1 LDEKTKTMKTK
12 LYLSI
17 LIFLLSISYCYSQNT
32 TLTPQGVVFPQL
44 STTQINSLTGQ
55 AKGTMVFDNT
65 LNLMKYWD
73 GSAWQ
78 SVTNGSSGGA
88 WQSSGNDQYSTN
100 SGNVGIGISTP
111 AAKLSVNGNLGLYD
125 SGVEYGFLS
134 KNSTNGALR
143 LNAGLSFNAF
153 TTPKN
158 LGFQVN
164 SLNGLGSTLVA
175 GNVGIGTD
183 NPEEKFTTYTP
194 SDKYGILHSNGTI
207 KVGSYVGGN
216 SGWLGTKS
224 NHALILHTNNGANQH
239 YFRENGRVGF
249 GIELPEQKLHVNGS
263 IKTEAGIFA
272 AQTGNLNLVP
282 IGIARY
288 EVSLNEDGV
297 DSQVFTNISG
307 SLVSSLSTQIIIT
320 SVDDTVI
327 LSFSYDNSQTQGYS
341 DIIPLGATNILDY
354 FGAIFGSKVS
364 EVSLNGFKVVHNV
377 DDLSDFSDSTTLSG
391 YLIFY
396 GIKNS
401 NLD

>member
-1 LDEKTKTMKTK
+1 LDEKTKAMKTK
-12 LYLSI
+12 LYL
-17 LIFLLSISYCYSQNT
+17 LITFLLSIIYSFAQNT

-44 STTQINSLTGQ
+44 STTQINALTGQ
-55 AKGTMVFDNT
+55 AKGTMVFDNI
-65 LNLMKYWD
+65 LNQMKYWD
-73 GSAWQ
+73 GTTWQ

-134 KNSTNGALR
+134 KNITNGALR
-143 LNAGLSFNAF
+143 LNGGLSFNAI

-158 LGFQVN
+158 LGLQVN
-164 SLNGLGSTLVA
+164 IVNGLGSTFVA

-183 NPEEKFTTYTP
+183 QPEEKFTTLT
-194 SDKYGILHSNGTI
+194 SSNKYGMLHSNGAVKIGTYI
-207 KVGSYVGGN
+207 GGN
-216 SGWLGTKS
+216 AGWLGTKS
-224 NHALILHTNNGANQH
+224 NHPLILHTNNGANQH
-239 YFRENGRVGF
+239 YFRENGRVGL
-249 GIELPEQKLHVNGS
+249 GIEFPEQKLHINGS
-263 IKTEAGIFA
+263 FKTEAGIYA

-282 IGIARY
+282 IGIAKY

-297 DSQVFTNISG
+297 DSQEITNISG

-320 SVDDTVI
+320 SVDDTVV
-327 LSFSYDNSQTQGYS
+327 LTFSYDNTQTQGYS

-354 FGAIFGSKVS
+354 FGAIYGSKVYD
-364 EVSLNGFKVVHNV
+364 VSLNGFKVVHNV

>member
-1 LDEKTKTMKTK
+1 MKNRH
-12 LYLSI
+12 YLSI
-17 LIFLLSISYCYSQNT
+17 LIFLLSISYSFSQNT
-32 TLTPQGVVFPQL
+32 TLTPHGVVFPQM
-44 STTQINSLTGQ
+44 TTIQINALTGQ
-55 AKGTMVFDNT
+55 AKGTMVFDNI
-65 LNLMKYWD
+65 LNQMKYWD
-73 GSAWQ
+73 GTTWQ
-78 SVTNGSSGGA
+78 SVTNGSSSGA

-134 KNSTNGALR
+134 KNITNGALR
-143 LNAGLSFNAF
+143 LNGGLSFNAI

-158 LGFQVN
+158 LGLQVN
-164 SLNGLGSTLVA
+164 IVNGLGSTFVA

-183 NPEEKFTTYTP
+183 QPEEKFTTLT
-194 SDKYGILHSNGTI
+194 SSNKYGMLHSNGAVKIGTYI
-207 KVGSYVGGN
+207 GGN
-216 SGWLGTKS
+216 AGWLGTKS
-224 NHALILHTNNGANQH
+224 NHPLILHTNNGANQH
-239 YFRENGRVGF
+239 YFRENGRVGL
-249 GIELPEQKLHVNGS
+249 GIEFPEQKLHINGS
-263 IKTEAGIFA
+263 FKTEAGIYA

-282 IGIARY
+282 IGIAKY

-297 DSQVFTNISG
+297 DSQEISNISG
-307 SLVSSLSTQIIIT
+307 SLVSSLTTQIIIT
-320 SVDDTVI
+320 SVDDTVV
-327 LSFSYDNSQTQGYS
+327 LSFSYDNTQTQGYS

-354 FGAIFGSKVS
+354 FGAIYGSKVYD
-364 EVSLNGFKVVHNV
+364 VSLNGFKVVHNV

>member
-1 LDEKTKTMKTK
+1 MKIK

-17 LIFLLSISYCYSQNT
+17 LIFLLSIRYMYSQST
-32 TLTPQGVVFPQL
+32 TLTPQGVMFPQM
-44 STTQINSLTGQ
+44 STAQINALTGQ

-65 LNLMKYWD
+65 LNVMKYWD
-73 GSAWQ
+73 GTTWQ
-78 SVTNGSSGGA
+78 ALTNGNSGGA

-143 LNAGLSFNAF
+143 LNAGLSFNAI

-194 SDKYGILHSNGTI
+194 SDKYGILHSNGNI

-239 YFRENGRVGF
+239 YFRENGRVGL
-249 GIELPEQKLHVNGS
+249 GIEFPEQKLHVNGS

-272 AQTGNLNLVP
+272 AQTGNFNLVP
-282 IGIARY
+282 IGVVSYKVYLNDGDIGTPEFENIAG
-288 EVSLNEDGV
+288 N
-297 DSQVFTNISG
+297 
-307 SLVSSLSTQIIIT
+307 LVSSMQVSTLILIDDDIRITLNFNSAETSGYDRIIAGGANNIHNGT
-320 SVDDTVI
+320 RYYTGTEIFNSSTTEFTVRHTVDDMPSVNPTI
-327 LSFSYDNSQTQGYS
+327 CTG
-341 DIIPLGATNILDY
+341 T
-354 FGAIFGSKVS
+354 
-364 EVSLNGFKVVHNV
+364 
-377 DDLSDFSDSTTLSG
+377 
-391 YLIFY
+391 LIFY
-396 GIKNS
+396 GIKSTVN
-401 NLD
+401 N